1 MPGNNSR
8 AFVVERQQER
18 MEITLYGEIV
28 ERRPE
33 DWTGKA
39 EEGEYIVQSEFLD
52 ALSGVSGVQSLHL
65 RINSIGGDAGVAL
78 LIHNRLRELADSGVK
93 LSCTVDGVAM
103 SGGSLIMCACDNVS
117 VNPASL
123 IMIHQASVFL
133 LGGYNAGELR
143 ETASACEKW
152 DEAQASIYQR
162 KTGLEQEKILGMMKN
177 TTYMTGQE
185 AVEKGFADTLLENAE
200 PLEIAASADRARLI
214 VRGRSFPLP
223 HGMSA
228 PDSVPEQTKRI
239 GGDTMASTLEELRA
253 ENPELAEALMRE
265 ARSSVSAAQ
274 TSAEQER
281 ERLQAIDKVAEFC
294 PPEIVQ
300 EAKYGENACSAQ
312 EMLFRAAERAD
323 AQGQKFLVD
332 LTADTR
338 ASGVQDVTAQPA
350 TVEPDGDGKQDV
362 AANAKAAVARYM
374 RAKGGTTK

>member
-133 LGGYNAGELR
+133 FGGYNAVELR

-185 AVEKGFADTLLENAE
+185 AVEKGFADELVTDAE

-239 GGDTMASTLEELRA
+239 GGDTMIRNYSDFKA
-253 ENPELAEALMRE
+253 ENPELAQQLEQEVLSTA
-265 ARSSVSAAQ
+265 SAAQ

-300 EAKYGENACSAQ
+300 EAKYGEKACSAQ
-312 EMLFRAAERAD
+312 EMLFRAAERAKE
-323 AQGQKFLVD
+323 QGQKFLAD

-338 ASGVQDVTAQPA
+338 ASGVQDVTAEPGATEPDDNSRA
-350 TVEPDGDGKQDV
+350 TVE
-362 AANAKAAVARYM
+362 ANAKAAVARYM
-374 RAKGGTTK
+374 KAKGGASK

>member
-1 MPGNNSR
+1 MPGNNNR

-39 EEGEYIVQSEFLD
+39 EEGDYIVQSEFLD
-52 ALSGVSGVQSLHL
+52 ALSGVSGVRSLHL

-103 SGGSLIMCACDNVS
+103 SGGSLIMCACDSIS

-133 LGGYNAGELR
+133 FGGYNAGELR
-143 ETASACEKW
+143 ETASACEAW
-152 DEAQASIYQR
+152 DSAQVSVYRR
-162 KTGLEQEKILGMMKN
+162 KTGLEEGKILDMMKN

-185 AVEKGFADTLLENAE
+185 AVEKGFADELVTDAE

-214 VRGRSFPLP
+214 VRGHLFPLP

-228 PDSVPEQTKRI
+228 PESVPVQTKQI
-239 GGDTMASTLEELRA
+239 GGNVMAKTLAELRA
-253 ENPELAEALMRE
+253 ENPELAEALMKE
-265 ARSSVSAAQ
+265 ARSDVAAAQ

-300 EAKYGENACSAQ
+300 EAKYGEKACSAQ
-312 EMLFRAAERAD
+312 EMLFRAAERAKE
-323 AQGQKFLVD
+323 QGQKFLAD
-332 LTADTR
+332 LNADTR
-338 ASGVQDVTAQPA
+338 ASGVQDVAAEPGA
-350 TVEPDGDGKQDV
+350 AEPDDDGR
-362 AANAKAAVARYM
+362 ANMEANAKAAVARYM
-374 RAKGGTTK
+374 RAKGGATK